1 MHREYTDKH
10 DRYDPC
16 PLETYRLLGK
26 ADSIKVRSIRKK
38 EGASC
43 EYIKGELTNCATK
56 SITVKLK
63 CEKMNRSS

>member
-43 EYIKGELTNCATK
+43 EYIKGE
-56 SITVKLK
+56 
-63 CEKMNRSS
+63 